1 MPNYRLDVE
10 AGKFEVAGHNVKLIH
25 TIVAETIQKNWWL
38 IAIYIAANLIAIIV
52 SSYIIP
58 VPWLNALVSGVVF
71 VGSTYV
77 GYLMMCKVVTI
88 TREIH

>member
-1 MPNYRLDVE
+1 MPDYRLDAE
-10 AGKFEVAGHNVKLIH
+10 AGKFKATGQNAKLIH
-25 TIVAETIQKNWWL
+25 TIVAEAVQKNWWL
-38 IAIYIAANLIAIIV
+38 IAIYTVANLIAIYV
-52 SSYIIP
+52 SSCIIP

-77 GYLMMCKVVTI
+77 GYLMICKVVTI